1 MFQLFII
8 EAGREPVAATRYYG
22 TEAGKPIVYATGKE
36 AADACAMAAR
46 GDLDANGYTCQK
58 LQPRRIADDAWKAR
72 ELGRFADGT
81 YTALPWADLPA
92 LTDHFAHVSTI
103 DGAKIAYTHDA
114 AKGAGDLQTRVKPGR
129 YLAAFYADV
138 YDAPTIARMAAEFD
152 NQFGENLTLSFAV
165 TADDIEDV
173 YVRGPSSCMSNS
185 SDSYQSDEHPVRVYA
200 GFDLQLAYLER
211 DGRVTARALVWPKQK
226 CNSRIYGDETRLRDL
241 LDGAGYSDGDLSGAR
256 IARIEHGRGGFVM
269 PYIDGEKACEDM
281 GSHLLIGSGSIGCG
295 NTNGLSGA
303 AFTCCSCGEG
313 VDEDDCR
320 SDGNGNRYCEECY
333 DNDFS
338 NCERYGE
345 ECAPDEVREV
355 ICNSRYGSRGRMT
368 QFWGQR
374 AQDDHAFECEGN
386 GQLYSDDFLV
396 TLADGTKWSQDYFE
410 DNGTVCEGDSEC
422 YASEDCVQLEGGTT
436 WSKDYFADN
445 GVTVD
450 GKLYDKDDAPETD
463 EEEEEGP
470 ALVRPDYAYSH
481 RASPTVHS
489 ADQLEFP
496 TLARILEVA

>member
-1 MFQLFII
+1 
-8 EAGREPVAATRYYG
+8 
-22 TEAGKPIVYATGKE
+22 
-36 AADACAMAAR
+36 
-46 GDLDANGYTCQK
+46 
-58 LQPRRIADDAWKAR
+58 
-72 ELGRFADGT
+72 
-81 YTALPWADLPA
+81 
-92 LTDHFAHVSTI
+92 
-103 DGAKIAYTHDA
+103 
-114 AKGAGDLQTRVKPGR
+114 
-129 YLAAFYADV
+129 
-138 YDAPTIARMAAEFD
+138 
-152 NQFGENLTLSFAV
+152 
-165 TADDIEDV
+165 
-173 YVRGPSSCMSNS
+173 
-185 SDSYQSDEHPVRVYA
+185 
-200 GFDLQLAYLER
+200 
-211 DGRVTARALVWPKQK
+211 
-226 CNSRIYGDETRLRDL
+226 
-241 LDGAGYSDGDLSGAR
+241 
-256 IARIEHGRGGFVM
+256 
-269 PYIDGEKACEDM
+269 
-281 GSHLLIGSGSIGCG
+281 
-295 NTNGLSGA
+295 
-303 AFTCCSCGEG
+303 
-313 VDEDDCR
+313 
-320 SDGNGNRYCEECY
+320 
-333 DNDFS
+333 
-338 NCERYGE
+338 
-345 ECAPDEVREV
+345 
-355 ICNSRYGSRGRMT
+355 MT